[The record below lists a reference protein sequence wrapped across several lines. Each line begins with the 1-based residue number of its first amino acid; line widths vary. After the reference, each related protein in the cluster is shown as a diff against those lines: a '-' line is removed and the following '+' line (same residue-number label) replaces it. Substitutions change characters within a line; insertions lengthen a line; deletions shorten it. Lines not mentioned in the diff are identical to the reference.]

1 MATTAN
7 LSSIIKYYAE
17 KQKSGFIDLKEF
29 CTYIKKYAEHHVEE
43 QGELVKYLGDASGT
57 VIAELEGLSAKRLA
71 AVITNNNKRTIV
83 VFSYFISFFTE
94 RYNEILK
101 NDSFPYP
108 LVSDLPKLF
117 PTNAIEKKAAVSY
130 IPSLIEKDTS
140 KTNLLYILEFNQ
152 EIPALIIPSKI
163 PMMLLIETAQQKIRK
178 ILKKEDHHDYFL
190 KKLRVANANKEL
202 TLKNFY
208 ARFVDGDENNFSQ
221 LADGDDYYFWNQL
234 LYFIKQDYIKIQ
246 DRTPDDTSVLQAV
259 QIAEIHSSYLKSKF
273 QDDQRKKEALN
284 ELEGNLGRPP
294 YFFSM
299 NQILKFKD
307 KNGKNLY
314 EQLSEEDLKL
324 TLQRLTTEGEANE
337 LPPLLV
343 FKVASGTRY
352 FVYKKNVMQV
362 VVRLCNEAHDSI
374 ERHLEEKWYEKLMNH
389 EKLMEMTS
397 APHFENELH
406 KLVEVNSPVL
416 HALITSNFMTLLAY
430 EHDDNI
436 PKDFKLFVNGQ
447 LLPYHDLLMLKN
459 SKILANAKARLPF
472 YYTMPLISWIFAL
485 FSSKKHSESANTTK
499 KLVEDPLENLEE
511 EDATH
516 SQKKSRADILSS
528 KAKSL
533 SADFIP
539 EGSSLDREL
548 NYLEKQWNKRIS
560 KEAYNMLVED
570 VNALI
575 RDYTRRVLR
584 TLSEST
590 LTKERII
597 SLADS
602 LVTTPNMQKI
612 GNEKALREY
621 VSLYMLR
628 LISNR

>member
-17 KQKSGFIDLKEF
+17 KQKSGFIDFKEF

-43 QGELVKYLGDASGT
+43 QSELVKYLGDPAGT
-57 VIAELEGLSAKRLA
+57 VNAELQGLSEKHLA
-71 AVITNNNKRTIV
+71 AIITHGNKRTIV
-83 VFSYFISFFTE
+83 VFSYFIAYFTA

-101 NDSFPYP
+101 NDSFPFP

-117 PTNAIEKKAAVSY
+117 PVNAIERRSATAY

-140 KTNLLYILEFNQ
+140 KTNQLYILEFGQ
-152 EIPALIIPSKI
+152 DIPSLLIPSKI
-163 PMMLLIETAQQKIRK
+163 PMMLLIEAAQQKIRK
-178 ILKKEDHHDYFL
+178 ILKKEDQHDYFL
-190 KKLRVANANKEL
+190 KKLRVSNANKEM
-202 TLKNFY
+202 TIKNFY
-208 ARFVDGDENNFSQ
+208 ARFVDANENNFSQ

-246 DRTPDDTSVLQAV
+246 DRTQDDTSLLQSVL
-259 QIAEIHSSYLKSKF
+259 IAEIHSSYLKAKF
-273 QDDQRKKEALN
+273 QDNQKKKEALA

-307 KNGKNLY
+307 KSGKDLY
-314 EQLSEEDLKL
+314 GIITEEDLKQI
-324 TLQRLTTEGEANE
+324 LQRLTTEGESNE

-343 FKVASGTRY
+343 FKVSSGTRY

-362 VVRLCNEAHDSI
+362 IVRLCNEGHDSI
-374 ERHLEEKWYEKLMNH
+374 EKYLEDKWYNKLMNH

-406 KLVEVNSPVL
+406 KLVESNSPVL
-416 HALITSNFMTLLAY
+416 HALLTSNFMTLLAY

-436 PKDFKLFVNGQ
+436 PKDFRLFVNGQ

-472 YYTMPLISWIFAL
+472 YYTMPIISWIFAL
-485 FSSKKHSESANTTK
+485 FASKKHKEPANNSR
-499 KLVEDPLENLEE
+499 KLLEDPLENLEE
-511 EDATH
+511 ESAP
-516 SQKKSRADILSS
+516 SQKKNRAEVLSS

-533 SADFIP
+533 ASEFIP
-539 EGSSLDREL
+539 EGSTLDREL
-548 NYLEKQWNKRIS
+548 NYLEKQWNKRLS
-560 KEAYNMLVED
+560 KEAYNMLLED
-570 VNALI
+570 VNSLI

-590 LTKERII
+590 FTKERLQN
-597 SLADS
+597 LAEN
-602 LVTTPNMQKI
+602 LVQTPNMQRI
-612 GNEKALREY
+612 GNPKALKEY
-621 VSLYMLR
+621 VALYMLR

>member
-17 KQKSGFIDLKEF
+17 KQRSGFIDFKEF

-43 QGELVKYLGDASGT
+43 QSELVKYLGDPVGT
-57 VIAELEGLSAKRLA
+57 VNAELQGLSEKHLA
-71 AVITNNNKRTIV
+71 AIITHGNKRIIV
-83 VFSYFISFFTE
+83 VFSYFISFFIE

-101 NDSFPYP
+101 NDSFPFP

-117 PTNAIEKKAAVSY
+117 PTNAIERRSATAY

-140 KTNLLYILEFNQ
+140 KTNQLYILEFGQ
-152 EIPALIIPSKI
+152 DIPPLLIPSKI
-163 PMMLLIETAQQKIRK
+163 PMMLLIEAAQQKIRK

-190 KKLRVANANKEL
+190 KKLRVSNANKEM
-202 TLKNFY
+202 TIKNFY
-208 ARFVDGDENNFSQ
+208 ARFVDANENNFSQ

-246 DRTPDDTSVLQAV
+246 DRTQDDTSVLQAV
-259 QIAEIHSSYLKSKF
+259 LVAEIHSSYLKAKF
-273 QDDQRKKEALN
+273 QDNQKKKEALA

-307 KNGKNLY
+307 KSGKELY
-314 EQLSEEDLKL
+314 GVITEEDLKK
-324 TLQRLTTEGEANE
+324 TLQRLTTEGESNE

-343 FKVASGTRY
+343 FKVSSGTRY

-362 VVRLCNEAHDSI
+362 IVRLCNEGHDSI
-374 ERHLEEKWYEKLMNH
+374 EKYLEDKWYNKLLNH

-406 KLVEVNSPVL
+406 KLVEANSPVL
-416 HALITSNFMTLLAY
+416 HALLTSNFMTLLAY

-436 PKDFKLFVNGQ
+436 PKDFRLFVNGQ
-447 LLPYHDLLMLKN
+447 LLPYHDLLMLRN
-459 SKILANAKARLPF
+459 TKILANAKARLPF
-472 YYTMPLISWIFAL
+472 YYTMPIISWIFAL
-485 FSSKKHSESANTTK
+485 FTSKKHKEPAHNSHK
-499 KLVEDPLENLEE
+499 MVEDPLESLEE
-511 EDATH
+511 ETSPA
-516 SQKKSRADILSS
+516 QKKNRAEILSS

-533 SADFIP
+533 SAEFIP
-539 EGSSLDREL
+539 EGSTLDREL
-548 NYLEKQWNKRIS
+548 NYLEKQWNKRLS
-560 KEAYNMLVED
+560 KEAYNMLLED
-570 VNALI
+570 VNSLI

-590 LTKERII
+590 FTKERLQN
-597 SLADS
+597 LADN
-602 LVTTPNMQKI
+602 LVQTPNMQRI
-612 GNEKALREY
+612 GNPKALKEY
-621 VSLYMLR
+621 VALYMLR

>member
-17 KQKSGFIDLKEF
+17 KQRSGFIDFKEF

-43 QGELVKYLGDASGT
+43 QSELVKYLGDPAGT
-57 VIAELEGLSAKRLA
+57 VNAELQGLSEKHLA
-71 AVITNNNKRTIV
+71 AVITHGNKRTIV
-83 VFSYFISFFTE
+83 VFSYFISFFIE

-101 NDSFPYP
+101 NDSFPFP

-117 PTNAIEKKAAVSY
+117 PTNAIERRSATAY

-140 KTNLLYILEFNQ
+140 KTNQLYILEFGQ
-152 EIPALIIPSKI
+152 DIPALLIPSKI
-163 PMMLLIETAQQKIRK
+163 PMMLLIEAAQQKIRK

-190 KKLRVANANKEL
+190 KKLRVSNANKEM
-202 TLKNFY
+202 TIKNFY
-208 ARFVDGDENNFSQ
+208 ARFVDANENNFSQ

-246 DRTPDDTSVLQAV
+246 DRTQDDTSVLQAV
-259 QIAEIHSSYLKSKF
+259 LIAEIHSSYLKAKF
-273 QDDQRKKEALN
+273 QDIQKKKEALA

-307 KNGKNLY
+307 KTGKELY
-314 EQLSEEDLKL
+314 GVITEEDLKQ
-324 TLQRLTTEGEANE
+324 TLQRLTTEGESNE

-343 FKVASGTRY
+343 FKVSSGTRY

-362 VVRLCNEAHDSI
+362 IVRLCNEGHDSI
-374 ERHLEEKWYEKLMNH
+374 EKYLEDKWYNKLLNH

-406 KLVEVNSPVL
+406 KLVEANSPVL
-416 HALITSNFMTLLAY
+416 HALLTSNFMTLLAY
-430 EHDDNI
+430 ERDDNI
-436 PKDFKLFVNGQ
+436 PKDFRLFVNGQ

-459 SKILANAKARLPF
+459 AKILANAKARLPF
-472 YYTMPLISWIFAL
+472 YYTMPIISWIFAL
-485 FSSKKHSESANTTK
+485 FSSKKHKEPANNSRK
-499 KLVEDPLENLEE
+499 MVEDPLESLEE
-511 EDATH
+511 ETAP
-516 SQKKSRADILSS
+516 SQKKNRAEILSS
-528 KAKSL
+528 KAKTL
-533 SADFIP
+533 SAEFIP
-539 EGSSLDREL
+539 EGSTLDREL
-548 NYLEKQWNKRIS
+548 NYLEKQWNKRLS
-560 KEAYNMLVED
+560 KEAYNMLLED
-570 VNALI
+570 VNSLI

-590 LTKERII
+590 FTKERLQN
-597 SLADS
+597 LAEN
-602 LVTTPNMQKI
+602 LVQTPNMQRI
-612 GNEKALREY
+612 GNPKALKEY
-621 VSLYMLR
+621 VALYMLR

>member
-17 KQKSGFIDLKEF
+17 KQRSGFIDFKEF

-43 QGELVKYLGDASGT
+43 QSELVKYLGDPAGT
-57 VIAELEGLSAKRLA
+57 VNAELQGLSEKHLA
-71 AVITNNNKRTIV
+71 AIITHGNKRTIV
-83 VFSYFISFFTE
+83 VFSYFISFFIE

-101 NDSFPYP
+101 NDSFPFP

-117 PTNAIEKKAAVSY
+117 PTNAIERRSATAY
-130 IPSLIEKDTS
+130 IPSLIDKDTS
-140 KTNLLYILEFNQ
+140 KTNQLYILEFSQ
-152 EIPALIIPSKI
+152 EIPALLIPSKI
-163 PMMLLIETAQQKIRK
+163 PMMLLIEAAQQKIRK

-190 KKLRVANANKEL
+190 KKLRVANASKEL
-202 TLKNFY
+202 TIKNFY
-208 ARFVDGDENNFSQ
+208 SRFVDANENNFSQ

-246 DRTPDDTSVLQAV
+246 DRTQDDTSVLQSV
-259 QIAEIHSSYLKSKF
+259 IIAEIHSSYLKAKF
-273 QDDQRKKEALN
+273 QDNQKKKEALA

-307 KNGKNLY
+307 KTGKELY
-314 EQLSEEDLKL
+314 GTISEEDLKQ
-324 TLQRLTTEGEANE
+324 TLQRLTTEGESNE

-343 FKVASGTRY
+343 FKVSSGTRY

-362 VVRLCNEAHDSI
+362 IVRLCNEGHDSI
-374 ERHLEEKWYEKLMNH
+374 EKYLEDKWYNKLMNH

-406 KLVEVNSPVL
+406 KLVEANSPVL
-416 HALITSNFMTLLAY
+416 HALLTSNFMTLLAY

-436 PKDFKLFVNGQ
+436 PKDFRLFVNGQ

-459 SKILANAKARLPF
+459 TKILANAKARLPF
-472 YYTMPLISWIFAL
+472 YYTMPIISWIFAL
-485 FSSKKHSESANTTK
+485 FTSKKHKDNSGSSK

-511 EDATH
+511 ESSS
-516 SQKKSRADILSS
+516 SQKKNRAEVLSS

-533 SADFIP
+533 SAEFIP
-539 EGSSLDREL
+539 EGSTLDREL
-548 NYLEKQWNKRIS
+548 NYLEKQWNKRLS
-560 KEAYNMLVED
+560 KEAYNMLLED

-590 LTKERII
+590 FTKERVQN
-597 SLADS
+597 LADN
-602 LVTTPNMQKI
+602 LVQTPNMQRI
-612 GNEKALREY
+612 GNAKALKEY
-621 VSLYMLR
+621 VALYMLR